1 MQTILHAKPSK
12 HTDLQSRLI
21 LSSNTRTVCS
31 VFVFILLVG
40 HLNPDMDHEY
50 FVPHREEPS
59 SAVVSSQAEAS
70 ELSLDEQERYI
81 QDIVS
86 MRNMA
91 TRSQQESGAVAAAH
105 SLHND
110 ASLLLNSP
118 SLPVTHVQAS
128 IKTSVCSIKHDRRV
142 LS

>member
-1 MQTILHAKPSK
+1 MYFLC
-12 HTDLQSRLI
+12 L
-21 LSSNTRTVCS
+21 C
-31 VFVFILLVG
+31 FILLVG

-142 LS
+142 LF